1 MPEFAYHAIDPDGR
15 EQRGRIAAANDD
27 AARERLTSKRLYI
40 VSVAPAP
47 ARVSALASLPIKR
60 QPRLNAKQLTLF
72 TRQMSSLAQ
81 VSPLEEALRT
91 ISRQSEQ
98 PHVRQILTEVHA
110 GVVEGQRLSEAM
122 RREGNSF
129 PPLYRAMIAAG
140 YDVIEVAGN
149 YLLLQPQV
157 QARQGGSYMIRL
169 EGNSPLLVSVPA
181 PIDEAGAFE
190 AGVRLFEQFGAHAFA
205 SAGSARRLGND
216 GSSDVLKWPQTIFQ
230 VFHRELAPREVLQVR
245 THPEGV
251 KSVVHLS
258 GQLPES
264 FDLGT
269 LEPAASSLKVEFAP
283 HPEKNLQR
291 QTLSGQFSE
300 LWLSPDDSI
309 KTVLVSGNH
318 LADPRERI
326 ADSFVS
332 LLRNSITESTVAPAG
347 SELFR
352 VPSQEKL
359 LRVDREV
366 LSPLFE
372 LAGADM
378 SSPPLRQRQFELFMA
393 VQPTAAS
400 LNLKVRWIADAENE
414 YLLL

>member
-140 YDVIEVAGN
+140 EGAGTLPLITERLAVLLERQAEMRGKLIGALAYPAILSLVAILVVMGLMVSVVPRVVEQFDNVDQQLPLITRIVIGISAFLANYYWVIIIVIVLGGLAFAQALKQPAFRLSVDRTVLRIPLLGKLLRNLHAARMARTLATMVASRLP
-149 YLLLQPQV
+149 LLEGLRLTGGTIRNKV
-157 QARQGGSYMIRL
+157 LSAANDDIVESVRSGGSLSGAMRTS
-169 EGNSPLLVSVPA
+169 GVFPPLLVYLTASG
-181 PIDEAGAFE
+181 E
-190 AGVRLFEQFGAHAFA
+190 
-205 SAGSARRLGND
+205 SAGQLDTMLERAAEYLE
-216 GSSDVLKWPQTIFQ
+216 
-230 VFHRELAPREVLQVR
+230 REFDNFTSTA
-245 THPEGV
+245 
-251 KSVVHLS
+251 LS
-258 GQLPES
+258 L
-264 FDLGT
+264 
-269 LEPAASSLKVEFAP
+269 LEPLIIVAMGGVVAVIILAILLP
-283 HPEKNLQR
+283 ILQLQNL
-291 QTLSGQFSE
+291 TGL
-300 LWLSPDDSI
+300 
-309 KTVLVSGNH
+309 
-318 LADPRERI
+318 
-326 ADSFVS
+326 
-332 LLRNSITESTVAPAG
+332 
-347 SELFR
+347 
-352 VPSQEKL
+352 
-359 LRVDREV
+359 
-366 LSPLFE
+366 
-372 LAGADM
+372 
-378 SSPPLRQRQFELFMA
+378 
-393 VQPTAAS
+393 
-400 LNLKVRWIADAENE
+400 
-414 YLLL
+414 